1 MKNIVIVCGSGVATS
16 TVVTNKIKDW
26 LKEKGLD
33 SNVKITQSTMMS
45 ELNNID
51 NYDVVVST
59 TTIPD
64 TVQDKVISGL
74 PLLTGMGSD
83 TVLEQIGEK
92 IKADYFLRKEES
104 E

>member
-1 MKNIVIVCGSGVATS
+1 MKNIVVVCGSGVATS

-26 LKEKGLD
+26 LKKQGMD

-51 NYDVVVST
+51 DYDAVVST

-64 TVQDKVISGL
+64 TLTDKVISGL
-74 PLLTGMGSD
+74 PLLTGIGGD
-83 TVLEQIGEK
+83 EVLEQIGEK
-92 IKADYFLRKEES
+92 INTD
-104 E
+104 

>member
-1 MKNIVIVCGSGVATS
+1 MKNIVFVCGSGVATS

-26 LKEKGLD
+26 LKEQGMD

-51 NYDVVVST
+51 DYDAVVST

-64 TVQDKVISGL
+64 TLTDKVISGL
-74 PLLTGMGSD
+74 PLLTGIGGD
-83 TVLEQIGEK
+83 EVLEQIGEK
-92 IKADYFLRKEES
+92 INTD
-104 E
+104 

>member
-1 MKNIVIVCGSGVATS
+1 MKNIVVVCGSGVATS

-64 TVQDKVISGL
+64 AVQDKVISGL

-92 IKADYFLRKEES
+92 IKAD
-104 E
+104 

>member
-1 MKNIVIVCGSGVATS
+1 MKNIVVVCGSGVATS

>member
-1 MKNIVIVCGSGVATS
+1 MKNIVVVCGSGVATS

-26 LKEKGLD
+26 LKEQGMD

-51 NYDVVVST
+51 DYDAVVST

-64 TVQDKVISGL
+64 TLTDKVISGL
-74 PLLTGMGSD
+74 PLLTGIGGD
-83 TVLEQIGEK
+83 EVLEQIGEK
-92 IKADYFLRKEES
+92 INTD
-104 E
+104 